1 MVNVNGGTSAMN
13 GWRSNERMRILMLG
27 WEFPPVISGGLG
39 TACRGLTGG
48 LDRAHVR
55 VLFLLPR
62 PADGA
67 DAPPRAGRR
76 DFHTARPGRLVPGR
90 RRIDRVICEA
100 VNSALT
106 DPYRPGIAS
115 RHEVAECRGNAS
127 SVRVM
132 GVGARGGYEGD
143 LTGKIRA
150 YAERCVALARGELF
164 DVIHAHGWMTYPAA
178 MALSQLSGRPIVA
191 HVHAT
196 ELDRSSDPTGV
207 VYDIE
212 RRGMEAAA
220 RVLAVSNRTRD
231 MVVDRYHIPGH
242 KVTVVHNGID
252 HINAPVVRTH
262 NQHPTVLFMG
272 RITRQKGPRFFIRAA
287 ARVAAEI
294 SDARF
299 VVAGAG
305 DQMES
310 TRALTREL
318 GIADRVT
325 FTGFLRGD
333 DVNRA
338 YDNAD
343 VYVMPSVSEPF
354 GLTAL
359 EAASR
364 GVPVIVSRTSGVAE
378 VLEHGSLKVDYHDVR
393 RMARKIIDVLSQPA
407 LAGTLR
413 AAGMLESATAT
424 WDAAAHRCIQAYYE
438 VTETPSTPAV
448 V

>member
-1 MVNVNGGTSAMN
+1 
-13 GWRSNERMRILMLG
+13 MRILMLG

-39 TACRGLTGG
+39 TACGGLTGG
-48 LDRAHVR
+48 LDRARVH

-62 PADGA
+62 PAGGA
-67 DAPPRAGRR
+67 EPSSRSRHRDVHDTLPGRR
-76 DFHTARPGRLVPGR
+76 GFSVPGR
-90 RRIDRVICEA
+90 RRIDRVIFEA
-100 VNSALT
+100 VSSALT
-106 DPYRPGIAS
+106 HPYRPGIAS
-115 RHEVAECRGNAS
+115 RHEVAECPRDAS
-127 SVRVM
+127 SVRVV
-132 GVGARGGYEGD
+132 GVGDRGDYDGD
-143 LTGKIRA
+143 LTEKIRS
-150 YAERCVALARGELF
+150 YAERCVALARREPF
-164 DVIHAHGWMTYPAA
+164 DVIHAHNWMTYPAA

-196 ELDRSSDPTGV
+196 EMDRSGDPTGL

-220 RVLAVSNRTRD
+220 RILAVSNRTRD
-231 MVVDRYHIPGH
+231 TVVDHYHVPSH

-252 HINAPVVRTH
+252 HIKLPVVRTH

-343 VYVMPSVSEPF
+343 VYVMPSISEPF
-354 GLTAL
+354 GLSAL

-378 VLEHGSLKVDYHDVR
+378 VLEHGSLKVDYQDVR
-393 RMARKIIDVLSQPA
+393 RMARKIIDVLTQPA
-407 LAGTLR
+407 LAGALR
-413 AAGMLESATAT
+413 SAGVLESAAAT
-424 WDAAAHRCIQAYYE
+424 WDAAARRCIQAYYD
-438 VTETPSTPAV
+438 VTASSSPPAV